1 MYNRYRIFNLLP
13 KYKAKQFRGTVIK
26 NTAVLIHTKVLDK
39 NVMLSTMLG
48 FLLTIMSML
57 HFLFACFIL
66 FSFPWVYLAMQTL
79 LPWRDRRYENE
90 RVNGVTIQK
99 YL

>member
-13 KYKAKQFRGTVIK
+13 KYKAKQFRRTVIK

-66 FSFPWVYLAMQTL
+66 FSFSL
-79 LPWRDRRYENE
+79 
-90 RVNGVTIQK
+90 GVPGKSDSITSETQK
-99 YL
+99 V